1 MPTLNAAFFDAVR
14 PLFGGSLSQPQVDG
28 LALIAQAW
36 DKYGDGDTAKLAYIL
51 ATAFH
56 ETAQTMQP
64 IKDYGKGRGK
74 KYGKPDETGKAPY
87 GRGHVQITWRENYV
101 NADKKLK
108 LGGKLAA
115 DYDLALDPAISVRVL
130 ITGMLQGWFTGK
142 KLSDYIDSSVA
153 LLLHPPRPKHDF
165 VGARRIVNG
174 TDKATLISEHAR
186 TFLKALEANA
196 KGPSIDAAPESERA
210 PNGFAALLS
219 LIINIV
225 LRIFGRKPS

>member
-1 MPTLNAAFFDAVR
+1 MPTLNAAFFDSVR

-28 LALIAQAW
+28 MALIAQAW
-36 DKYGDGDTAKLAYIL
+36 DKYGDGDTAKLAYVL

-56 ETAQTMQP
+56 ETAQKMQP
-64 IKDYGKGRGK
+64 LREYGKGKGK

-87 GRGHVQITWRENYV
+87 GRGHVQLTWRENYV

-115 DYDLALDPAISVRVL
+115 DYDLALDPTISVRVL
-130 ITGMLQGWFTGK
+130 ITGMIEGWFAGK
-142 KLSDYIDSSVA
+142 KLGDYIHGDVM
-153 LLLHPPRPKHDF
+153 DF

-196 KGPSIDAAPESERA
+196 KGPSIDAAPEAERA
-210 PNGFAALLS
+210 PSGFAALLS
-219 LIINIV
+219 LIVNII

>member
-1 MPTLNAAFFDAVR
+1 MPTLNAAFYDAVR

-28 LALIAQAW
+28 IALIAQAW

-56 ETAQTMQP
+56 ETGQTMQP
-64 IKDYGKGRGK
+64 IKEYGKGRGK

-115 DYDLALDPAISVRVL
+115 DYDLVLDPLISVRVL

-142 KLSDYIDSSVA
+142 KLADYVNGDVM
-153 LLLHPPRPKHDF
+153 DF

-196 KGPSIDAAPESERA
+196 KGPSIDAAPEAERA
-210 PNGFAALLS
+210 PSGFTALLS
-219 LIINIV
+219 LIFNII

>member
-64 IKDYGKGRGK
+64 IKEYGKGKGK

-87 GRGHVQITWRENYV
+87 GRGHVQLTWRENYV

-115 DYDLALDPAISVRVL
+115 DYDLALDPLISVRVL
-130 ITGMLQGWFTGK
+130 ITGMMQGWFTGK
-142 KLSDYIDSSVA
+142 KLGDYIHGDVM
-153 LLLHPPRPKHDF
+153 DF

-186 TFLKALEANA
+186 TFLQALEANA
-196 KGPSIDAAPESERA
+196 QGPSIDAAPEAERA

>member
-64 IKDYGKGRGK
+64 IKEYGKGRGK

-87 GRGHVQITWRENYV
+87 GRGHVQLTWRENYV

-115 DYDLALDPAISVRVL
+115 DYDLALDPLISVRVL
-130 ITGMLQGWFTGK
+130 ITGMQQGWFTGK
-142 KLSDYIDSSVA
+142 KLGDYIHGDVM
-153 LLLHPPRPKHDF
+153 DF